1 MVKKAI
7 VVILAGFLCLP
18 IIADAQ
24 DEIMSRGGAPLKL
37 IRTTVYDGPSDH
49 TATGRKAEYGI
60 VAFDPA
66 YFGKTCILYTE
77 DMRYIGIFECQDT
90 GGHMVRTGQVLDVYC
105 PTRQACYDWVAENG
119 MYCYVQWIE
128 SEG

>member
-1 MVKKAI
+1 MIKRMIALMIAGTV
-7 VVILAGFLCLP
+7 LASPLVTE
-18 IIADAQ
+18 AD
-24 DEIMSRGGAPLKL
+24 DDLEY
-37 IRTTVYDGPSDH
+37 IRTTVYYAKEGAK
-49 TATGRKAEYGI
+49 TATGKEARYGI
-60 VAFDPA
+60 VAYKPE